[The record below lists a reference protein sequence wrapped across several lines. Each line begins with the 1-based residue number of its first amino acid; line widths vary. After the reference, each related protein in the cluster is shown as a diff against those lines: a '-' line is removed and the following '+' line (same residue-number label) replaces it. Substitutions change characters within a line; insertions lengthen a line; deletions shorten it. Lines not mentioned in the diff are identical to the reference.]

1 MIEFDTEMIWRRR
14 TSSPGA
20 PSVYSD
26 TEIAGKIIGERR
38 KRADSRT
45 ARRNDEIA
53 ALFAPPAE
61 PRPGDL
67 VRLNDREYRVV
78 ESAPCRDLDGELR
91 GCSCTLLRTETEF
104 DRVVLWRSRSS
115 AVGELPV
122 YRDSTVNCRLV
133 GRILR
138 RAPGDY
144 ADDFDEPELLFPP
157 AVEPRPGDLV
167 RWEEREYRVTRSE
180 PCFDPDGNPD
190 GWRCALSR

>member
-14 TSSPGA
+14 TSSSA

-38 KRADSRT
+38 KRSDNRA
-45 ARRNDEIA
+45 ARRSDEISVI
-53 ALFAPPAE
+53 FAPPAE

-67 VRLNDREYRVV
+67 VRLNGREYRVV
-78 ESAPCRDLDGELR
+78 ESAPRFDLDGESR
-91 GCSCTLLRTETEF
+91 GCSCTLLCAETEF

-115 AVGELPV
+115 AVGAPPV
-122 YRDSTVNCRLV
+122 YRDFTVNCRLV

-144 ADDFDEPELLFPP
+144 ADDFDELELLFAP

-167 RWEEREYRVTRSE
+167 RWEEREYRVIRSE